1 MQCQTRHRVAI
12 VDLVQKWRHEMALRF
27 AEIGTLDRGGINF
40 QVVPKRSERLNHTK
54 SLIGPECRDGKT
66 GKEQLRSLSLRLYD
80 IHFLPPLFAENHVE
94 QIGSVYLATPNH
106 TGIERTLS
114 PFRQERGPESQAAL
128 LRFDERLKRFRSVG
142 SVGGGEKA
150 EEILL
155 FIGSFK
161 MPDPAD
167 EPAIVIHDVH
177 LHRRSRPC
185 HW

>member
-1 MQCQTRHRVAI
+1 MQCRTRHRVAI
-12 VDLVQKWRHEMALRF
+12 VDLVQKWRHEMALRI

-106 TGIERTLS
+106 TASNGRS
-114 PFRQERGPESQAAL
+114 P
-128 LRFDERLKRFRSVG
+128 RFVKSVAPNLK
-142 SVGGGEKA
+142 
-150 EEILL
+150 
-155 FIGSFK
+155 
-161 MPDPAD
+161 P
-167 EPAIVIHDVH
+167 
-177 LHRRSRPC
+177 PC
-185 HW
+185 CDSMSD